1 MATSDLQLYIKNG
14 CPFCHKVTSFM
25 KANNINLPLHNISES
40 DKDRDFLIEHG
51 GKRQVPC
58 LFIDGKALYESS
70 DIIEY
75 LGKVFDA
82 STAAAPVENNT
93 PEAGSTPS
101 GGASCTIGGGC
112 SF

>member
-25 KANNINLPLHNISES
+25 KANNIELPLHNISVS
-40 DKDRDFLIEHG
+40 DADRDFLIEHG

-58 LFIDGKALYESS
+58 LFIDGKALYESN
-70 DIIEY
+70 DIIAY
-75 LGKVFDA
+75 LGKVFSVSA
-82 STAAAPVENNT
+82 VAEVAEKSTQAAD
-93 PEAGSTPS
+93 SMS
-101 GGASCTIGGGC
+101 DGASCTIGGGC